1 MTPQGVNGMRR
12 LELEDFALL
21 LGIAADDVPLECR
34 RIMNQLDFRYRSLAG
49 EERDR
54 LILEILKTLH
64 AALPVSGRNRLARWE
79 DGWSENLQAFVSS
92 NYDLKQLLPGYY
104 RKGRGV
110 MRLFG
115 KYVLPEDS
123 GFEMNVLAVLLAWIG
138 KTFLRGVDHVYE
150 FGCGPAHNLV
160 ALAEMYP
167 EKSYHGLD
175 WAAASQQIIEAI
187 AKFNGINIDSRRF
200 DMFSPDRSCKL
211 ELNSAVVTVG
221 AMEQLGQNFDPFLQ
235 YLLNGAPAICIHVEP
250 IYELYDQSNLLDYL
264 AARYSEK
271 RGYLRGYLTA
281 LKSLEEAGCIK
292 LLHVQKNLGSQY
304 HDGWTTVA
312 WTGC

>member
-1 MTPQGVNGMRR
+1 MPQGGNGTRR

-21 LGIAADDVPLECR
+21 LGISADAVPFECR
-34 RIMNQLDFRYRSLAG
+34 RIINQFDFRYRPLVG

-54 LILEILKTLH
+54 LILDILKTLH
-64 AALPVSGRNRLARWE
+64 TDLPVSGRNRLASWE

-92 NYDLKQLLPGYY
+92 NYDLKQLIPGYY

-115 KYVLPEDS
+115 QYVLPEDS
-123 GFEMNVLAVLLAWIG
+123 EFEMKVLAVLIAWLG
-138 KTFLRGVDHVYE
+138 KTFLREVDHVYE

-160 ALAEMYP
+160 ALAEMSP
-167 EKSYHGLD
+167 QKSYHGLD
-175 WAAASQQIIEAI
+175 WTAPSQQIIETI
-187 AKFNGINIDSRRF
+187 AEFNGINIDSCRF
-200 DMFSPDRSCKL
+200 DMFSPDWSYKL
-211 ELNSAVVTVG
+211 ERNSAVVTIG
-221 AMEQLGQNFDPFLQ
+221 AMEQLGQRFDPFLQ
-235 YLLNGAPAICIHVEP
+235 YLLKEAPAICVHVEP

-271 RGYLRGYLTA
+271 RGYLQGYWTA
-281 LKSLEEAGCIK
+281 LKGLEEAGRIK
-292 LLHVQKNLGSQY
+292 LLHVQKNLGSQF